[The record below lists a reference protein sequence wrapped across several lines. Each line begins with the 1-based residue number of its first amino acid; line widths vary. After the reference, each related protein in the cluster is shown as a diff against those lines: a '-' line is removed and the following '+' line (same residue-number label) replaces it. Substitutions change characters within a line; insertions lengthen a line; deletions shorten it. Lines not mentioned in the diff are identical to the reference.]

1 MLAKNFRRLMK
12 DTKFK
17 KKFIERL
24 KEALRES
31 EPEEFEKK
39 DPRGTRCFE
48 HSVFGHIRADYGNLK
63 QGKGKAYNVTL
74 GDESKEEVKTLAQY
88 QKFIAFVAPH
98 EDQEDS

>member
-39 DPRGTRCFE
+39 DPRGTRCFDTPALGISGLIME
-48 HSVFGHIRADYGNLK
+48 ISSRV
-63 QGKGKAYNVTL
+63 KGRPTM
-74 GDESKEEVKTLAQY
+74 
-88 QKFIAFVAPH
+88 
-98 EDQEDS
+98 